1 MYYRTLCNYFITI
14 RQQKLGI
21 DMENFRSEI
30 IPDFEP
36 EEERKSARIL
46 REAIETIILSLVLFF
61 VINAISARIRVE
73 SISMQKT
80 LYAGY
85 LVVVNKFA
93 YTLGEPSR
101 GDIIVFYPPDPS
113 EEPFIKRVI
122 GLPGE
127 NVSVKN
133 GVVYI
138 NGVALQEPYVKAP
151 PDYSGEWYVPMNSLF
166 VLGDNRNSSFDS
178 HSWGMV
184 SIDNVIGKAEFVY
197 WPPSAWK
204 LLNTASASASSP

>member
-1 MYYRTLCNYFITI
+1 
-14 RQQKLGI
+14 
-21 DMENFRSEI
+21 MEYFRSEI
-30 IPDFEP
+30 IPDHEP
-36 EEERKSARIL
+36 EEDKKAGRIL
-46 REAIETIILSLVLFF
+46 REAIETIVLSIILF
-61 VINAISARIRVE
+61 VGINAISARIRVE

-85 LVVVNKFA
+85 LVVVNKLA
-93 YTLGEPSR
+93 YTFGEPSR

-127 NVSVKN
+127 EVHVKG
-133 GVVYI
+133 GVVYV
-138 NGVALQEPYVKAP
+138 NGVALQEPYIKASP
-151 PDYSGEWYVPMNSLF
+151 EYTGNWNVPTDSLF
-166 VLGDNRNSSFDS
+166 VLGDNRNNSFDS

-184 SIDNVIGKAEFVY
+184 SLSNVIGKAEFVY

-204 LLNTASASASSP
+204 LLNTAAASASGP

>member
-1 MYYRTLCNYFITI
+1 
-14 RQQKLGI
+14 
-21 DMENFRSEI
+21 MEYFRSEI
-30 IPDFEP
+30 FPDTEP
-36 EEERKSARIL
+36 PDEKKTRRIL
-46 REAIETIILSLVLFF
+46 RELVETIVLSLILF
-61 VINAISARIRVE
+61 VGINAVSARIRVE

-85 LVVVNKFA
+85 LVVVNKLA
-93 YTLGEPSR
+93 YAMGEPSR

-127 NVSVKN
+127 EVRVDD
-133 GVVYI
+133 GIVYI
-138 NGVALQEPYVKAP
+138 NGAALEEPYIKASP
-151 PDYSGEWYVPMNSLF
+151 EYSGTWNVPMDSLF

-184 SIDNVIGKAEFVY
+184 SLSKVIGKAEFVY

-204 LLNTASASASSP
+204 LLNTAAASAGNP